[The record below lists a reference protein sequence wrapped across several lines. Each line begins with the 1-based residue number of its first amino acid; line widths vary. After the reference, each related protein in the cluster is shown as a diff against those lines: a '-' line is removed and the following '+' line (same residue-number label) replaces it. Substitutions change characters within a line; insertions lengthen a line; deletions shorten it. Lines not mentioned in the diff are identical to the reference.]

1 MLLVQDKREG
11 EGHEL
16 FYEVFFCSDDSVV
29 YCVSECRSRGVA
41 ALAMLQGDW
50 HRRRLKALRAAVHG
64 SEPRVGKAGGY
75 VRRLQRAPE
84 ASCAQGGPG
93 SILYAA
99 PRPHVVLL
107 HALMLCCSTPSCCA
121 APRPHVVLQG
131 PVDLK
136 EERHTTQRVAAA
148 AAAVAS
154 ILRERKGWTAEQRE
168 RAPVVVLTG
177 AGISTAAGIPDF
189 RGPQGVWTA
198 EAHGTAAPAGTPLEF
213 AQPTFSHMALV
224 ALQVDV

>member
-1 MLLVQDKREG
+1 
-11 EGHEL
+11 
-16 FYEVFFCSDDSVV
+16 
-29 YCVSECRSRGVA
+29 
-41 ALAMLQGDW
+41 
-50 HRRRLKALRAAVHG
+50 
-64 SEPRVGKAGGY
+64 
-75 VRRLQRAPE
+75 
-84 ASCAQGGPG
+84 
-93 SILYAA
+93 
-99 PRPHVVLL
+99 VL
-107 HALMLCCSTPSCCA
+107 
-121 APRPHVVLQG
+121 LQG

-224 ALQVDV
+224 ALQVDVWRVTYARKCAAQTLEPCSCSCWRRRRA